1 MHDYGMSVDTAAT
14 VKLSAILS
22 GLSYALD
29 LTEGHPRGHAS
40 RSCLIGMRVA
50 RTLGLSAADQSDL
63 FYALLLGDVPDGKIV
78 ERVRRF
84 AVQGPL
90 WPDAVDAAERLL
102 N

>member
-1 MHDYGMSVDTAAT
+1 
-14 VKLSAILS
+14 
-22 GLSYALD
+22 
-29 LTEGHPRGHAS
+29 
-40 RSCLIGMRVA
+40 MRVA

-63 FYALLLGDVPDGKIV
+63 FYALLLGDVPDGKIF